1 MPRKAKRTLEDKDP
15 PKQPTIEDN
24 SKKEN
29 GPTTKIL
36 PASNL
41 LNHRS
46 IIKTGRDALER
57 VIIQDEQ
64 SKELTNMTISSC
76 FCGRKTKAN
85 PEELRRAFDLD

>member
-29 GPTTKIL
+29 GLTTETR
-36 PASNL
+36 PALNL
-41 LNHRS
+41 LPHR
-46 IIKTGRDALER
+46 IIGNTGRDALEK

-64 SKELTNMTISSC
+64 SKKLTNMIFSPFLCSTK
-76 FCGRKTKAN
+76 RKVN
-85 PEELRRAFDLD
+85 PEELRRAFDLR